1 MEWTSFRNK
10 LRLKP
15 NSSECKTKRKIPKR
29 NAKLQ
34 WKQQVR
40 VMSHRRKEGL
50 EGGMEEGRKGR
61 KGWREVGREGR
72 KGRKEDDAEKHEY
85 KQKLWEHKD
94 S

>member
-15 NSSECKTKRKIPKR
+15 NSSKCKTKRNIPKR

-34 WKQQVR
+34 WKEQVR

-50 EGGMEEGRKGR
+50 EGGREGR
-61 KGWREVGREGR
+61 KGWREGGREGGR
-72 KGRKEDDAEKHEY
+72 EGKGRGGKEGRKEGDAEKH
-85 KQKLWEHKD
+85 
-94 S
+94 

>member
-34 WKQQVR
+34 QKQVR
-40 VMSHRRKEGL
+40 VMSHRREGGREGGKEGGR
-50 EGGMEEGRKGR
+50 EGGKEGRKDGS
-61 KGWREVGREGR
+61 
-72 KGRKEDDAEKHEY
+72 KEDDAEKQEY
-85 KQKLWEHKD
+85 KQKLCEHRD